1 MKLLKAKKYPD
12 LDFEIENFDID
23 KIHFIAGES
32 WLHKKMYEYGYYESF
47 KNAGMIYPITVVD
60 SKDYWERVERLPKD
74 DNGDVIE
81 GLYVVTGHKR
91 VLWAKENGYD
101 KIEGY
106 YFNSKEDKRKIHSL
120 QHIEHTEIPK

>member
-32 WLHKKMYEYGYYESF
+32 WLYKKMYEYGYYESF

-74 DNGDVIE
+74 DNGNVIE

-91 VLWAKENGYD
+91 VLWAKENGYEQ
-101 KIEGY
+101 IEGY
-106 YFNSKEDKRKIHSL
+106 KVDNIKDMGKIRTTTKIS
-120 QHIEHTEIPK
+120 HTDIPK